1 MAGRKSLALW
11 QAAPGGWVGVG
22 DVVPRALAVIAAI
35 FLVGGIAIAMLFP
48 ANLALAQMIYTI
60 DGNALEWVESSLRR
74 AIPLWTWTWVI
85 LPLLVRPA
93 WLLPASI
100 GVIAAGLSITF
111 TRRAETG
118 SPRRRRS

>member
-1 MAGRKSLALW
+1 MRRAVRL
-11 QAAPGGWVGVG
+11 GVSN
-22 DVVPRALAVIAAI
+22 VVPRALAVIAAI

-48 ANLALAQMIYTI
+48 ANMPLAQMIYTI
-60 DGNALEWVESSLRR
+60 DGNALDWVESSLRK
-74 AIPLWTWTWVI
+74 AIPAWAWAWVV
-85 LPLLVRPA
+85 LPMLVRPA

-100 GVIAAGLSITF
+100 GIVAAGLSITF